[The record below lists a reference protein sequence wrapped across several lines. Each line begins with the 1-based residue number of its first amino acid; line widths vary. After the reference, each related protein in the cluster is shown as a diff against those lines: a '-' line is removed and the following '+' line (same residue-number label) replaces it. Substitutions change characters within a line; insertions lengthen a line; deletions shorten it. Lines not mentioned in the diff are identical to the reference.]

1 MVAVLTERK
10 ENEEIGE
17 EGRQKRDLRS
27 ENVLE
32 FVQYGDQ
39 TLWVGVKREIEKK
52 NPIKMVGFMGW
63 GLGSACYLFQHLSIL
78 GEF

>member
-39 TLWVGVKREIEKK
+39 TLWVGVK
-52 NPIKMVGFMGW
+52 
-63 GLGSACYLFQHLSIL
+63 
-78 GEF
+78 